1 MNSSSLRAFFAPT
14 LLVIWLC
21 GWASQSEGQMITA
34 LADPS
39 DSGRRQPTKED
50 GWIVERDEHTSIRV
64 QTMEMTLHAKPEPRP
79 ALKYRLIPDDF
90 EMVDGNAYI
99 YYLKANGFFEQTRAR
114 ERLAQIWKEASARA
128 EKEGKKYHEVPPAVW
143 LKTPPQELPLDEV
156 KEHLKI
162 TSFQCQF
169 LREASRRDR
178 FDADRNLRQVNDV
191 IAYLLPE
198 IQSMREVARTQSM
211 RCRVAIAEG
220 RIDDAI
226 EITGQQFAMARH
238 LGQDDFLVSNLV
250 GIAIAGTAWND
261 ALYLVQHPETPNLY
275 WALAAMPKPLIDLRH
290 SLALERQILYQ
301 QFKVLQEVDET
312 PRPVGYWRD
321 FLDRLASQTG
331 NLASD
336 FGLPANQDDRQLA
349 TATLVAYVAGAYPG
363 AKEYLIDDCNL
374 PREQVEAY
382 PTAQVVVL
390 AAVRYYDECRDDYF
404 KWTHLPYW
412 QAHSNDVRRDVNA
425 AMRAASRRYGLCT
438 APAQL
443 LLPAVMAA
451 RTAEARCD
459 QCIALLQTVEAIR
472 MYGAANGRLPRSLDD
487 LPVPAPVEPF
497 TGKPIDYECL
507 GSRAV
512 LSGHSLPGLRYRL
525 VLRLAKESK

>member
-1 MNSSSLRAFFAPT
+1 MNSSSLRASFAPA
-14 LLVIWLC
+14 LLAIWLC
-21 GWASQSEGQMITA
+21 GWVSQSDAQIDG
-34 LADPS
+34 LANPN
-39 DSGRRQPTKED
+39 DSGRKQPTKED
-50 GWIVERDEHTSIRV
+50 GWIVERDEMPYRRV

-79 ALKYRLIPDDF
+79 ALKYRLIPDNF
-90 EMVDGNAYI
+90 EMLDGNAYI
-99 YYLKANGFFEQTRAR
+99 YYLKANGFFEQSRAR
-114 ERLAQIWKEASARA
+114 ERLTQIRKEASARA
-128 EKEGKKYHEVPPAVW
+128 EKEGKQYHEVPPAVW
-143 LKTPPQELPLDEV
+143 TKTPPQELPLDEV
-156 KEHLKI
+156 KEYLKI
-162 TSFQCQF
+162 TSFQSQF
-169 LREASRRDR
+169 IREASRRDR
-178 FDADRNLRQVNDV
+178 FDADRNLREVHDV

-250 GIAIAGTAWND
+250 GIAIASTAWND

-301 QFKVLQEVDET
+301 QFKVLREVDET

-331 NLASD
+331 YLASD

-349 TATLVAYVAGAYPG
+349 TATLVAYIAAAYPG
-363 AKEYLIDDCNL
+363 AKEYLIDECSL
-374 PREQVEAY
+374 PQEQVEAY
-382 PTAQVVVL
+382 PTAQVVIL
-390 AAVRYYDECRDDYF
+390 AAARFYDQCRDDYF
-404 KWTHLPYW
+404 KWTHLPFW
-412 QAHSNDVRRDVNA
+412 QARTNDVRRRVDDT
-425 AMRAASRRYGLCT
+425 MRTASKRYGLCT
-438 APAQL
+438 APAML
-443 LLPAVMAA
+443 LLPAVLAA

-459 QCIALLQTVEAIR
+459 QAVALLQTVEAIR
-472 MYGAANGRLPRSLDD
+472 MYGAAHDKLPRSLDD

-512 LSGHSLPGLRYRL
+512 LSGHSLPGLRYRF
-525 VLRLAKESK
+525 VLRLAKQSK